1 MKMIKFEKV
10 SYADGVIPKRSDSGS
25 AGYDFYSTETV
36 TIEPKT
42 QVMIKTNI
50 KAQMDYNTVLL
61 LFMRSSL
68 GIKKNLMLANTTGVI
83 DSSYYNNE
91 DNEGNIIGAVYNYGN
106 EPVTIQ
112 AGDRFMQ
119 GVFVEYKTT
128 DTTEEIINEKR
139 TGGIGS
145 TGV

>member
-1 MKMIKFEKV
+1 MIKFEKV

-128 DTTEEIINEKR
+128 DTIEEIINEKR

>member
-1 MKMIKFEKV
+1 MIKFEKV
-10 SYADGVIPKRSDSGS
+10 SYADGVIPKRSDGGS

-36 TIEPKT
+36 TIAPKT

-128 DTTEEIINEKR
+128 DAIEEIINEKR

>member
-1 MKMIKFEKV
+1 MIKFEKV

-50 KAQMDYNTVLL
+50 KAQMDCNTVLL

>member
-1 MKMIKFEKV
+1 MIKFEKV

>member
-1 MKMIKFEKV
+1 MIKFEKV

-36 TIEPKT
+36 TIAPKT

-50 KAQMDYNTVLL
+50 KAQMDYDTVLL

-128 DTTEEIINEKR
+128 DAIEEIINEKR

>member
-1 MKMIKFEKV
+1 MIKFEKV

-119 GVFVEYKTT
+119 GVFVEYKVT
-128 DTTEEIINEKR
+128 DAIEEIINEKR

>member
-1 MKMIKFEKV
+1 MIKFEKV

-36 TIEPKT
+36 TIAPKT

-50 KAQMDYNTVLL
+50 KAQMDHNTVLL

-119 GVFVEYKTT
+119 GVFVEYKVT
-128 DTTEEIINEKR
+128 DAIEEIINEKR

>member
-1 MKMIKFEKV
+1 MIKFEKV
-10 SYADGVIPKRSDSGS
+10 SYADGVIPKRSDIGS

>member
-1 MKMIKFEKV
+1 MIKFEKV

-83 DSSYYNNE
+83 DSSYHNNE

>member
-1 MKMIKFEKV
+1 MIKFEKV

-128 DTTEEIINEKR
+128 DTNEEIINEKR

>member
-1 MKMIKFEKV
+1 MIKFEKV

-119 GVFVEYKTT
+119 GVFVEYKVT

>member
-1 MKMIKFEKV
+1 MNIKFEKV

-36 TIEPKT
+36 TIAPKT

-83 DSSYYNNE
+83 ESFD
-91 DNEGNIIGAVYNYGN
+91 
-106 EPVTIQ
+106 
-112 AGDRFMQ
+112 
-119 GVFVEYKTT
+119 
-128 DTTEEIINEKR
+128 
-139 TGGIGS
+139 
-145 TGV
+145 